1 MGCGGMECGSSLL
14 CAGGR
19 VLERKR
25 GWERCCME
33 KTSLLHVV
41 RDEREEEVNK
51 ITLVKGILLEVKK
64 KVDNEMI

>member
-1 MGCGGMECGSSLL
+1 
-14 CAGGR
+14 
-19 VLERKR
+19 
-25 GWERCCME
+25 ME